1 MPAVR
6 RTRSMELAWKIHRW
20 LYRTSG
26 GRVGGRMMGMPVLLL
41 TTTGRKT
48 GEPRTSPLM
57 YFPEGDACVVIASNA
72 GEPQLPAWW
81 LNLRADPRATVRRG
95 REVARVRARE
105 AAGEERARLWAKL
118 IQLDRSYETYRQRT
132 TRQLTVVLLEPAR
145 LP

>member
-6 RTRSMELAWKIHRW
+6 RTRSMELVWKIHRW

-72 GEPQLPAWW
+72 GEPQHPAWW
-81 LNLRADPRATVRRG
+81 LNLRADPHATMQRG

-105 AAGEERARLWAKL
+105 AAGEERSRLWAKL

-132 TRQLTVVLLEPAR
+132 TRQIPVVLLEPAR
-145 LP
+145 RP

>member
-1 MPAVR
+1 M
-6 RTRSMELAWKIHRW
+6 
-20 LYRTSG
+20 
-26 GRVGGRMMGMPVLLL
+26 L

-72 GEPQLPAWW
+72 GEPQHPAWW
-81 LNLRADPRATVRRG
+81 LNLRADPRATVQRG
-95 REVARVRARE
+95 REVARVRGRE

-132 TRQLTVVLLEPAR
+132 TRQIAVVLLEAAAGAGSRDKPGDVQGACN
-145 LP
+145 PKIVA

>member
-6 RTRSMELAWKIHRW
+6 RTRSTELVWKIHRW

-26 GRVGGRMMGMPVLLL
+26 GWVGGRMMGMPVLLL
-41 TTTGRKT
+41 TTIGRKT

-72 GEPQLPAWW
+72 GEPQHPAWW
-81 LNLRADPRATVRRG
+81 LNLRADPRATVQRG

-132 TRQLTVVLLEPAR
+132 TRQIPVVLLEPAAEA
-145 LP
+145 